1 MSRLS
6 VTTFVVFMY
15 LASVFSMLY
24 DSTSPQSPEF
34 TEENVVSS
42 SSDDS
47 ATRGWLASASGDAD
61 VVFNDILTLSP
72 DFILAGGFFQQTF
85 LFNGDVP
92 GHISNDTQNFPQD
105 ILLAWLHSN
114 GTWNRSLTIKTDGVD
129 SITKIGLFSDGDI
142 AVAGHVCIGT
152 FGVACSFNPEPLTT
166 IEKFTTDEDGFGI
179 VGRLSPD
186 GIWKWVLP
194 LFSESESYVVD
205 MVVNTDDTVSVAYQ
219 HSTPLIV
226 ENQFY
231 IVNDGNGVLYLNVD
245 QSGNVS
251 QAIQYVSGSS
261 ISDSGCLINSNDGFH
276 YLGLTFQNQISANFE
291 LYNATGG
298 SDVFISK
305 INDEGIVW
313 NAVGGGED
321 DETIQDCI
329 LTQNN
334 IRFVGSYFGAPTFG
348 TFNLPNAQ
356 WVDIF
361 DVTINDNGEWLSAEG
376 FGGPG
381 KDAISHLVETPQ
393 GETYVAGT
401 TTSSLTFGSTTLPD
415 LSSGDNSDTFLA
427 LQKEDNTWDWAI
439 NAGGNGFDIVR
450 SLILGPSKDP
460 VLSISTTGNGVYGP
474 HDYTHWGDGYNAML
488 WLFGS
493 DRDDDGILDGEDNC
507 PLVANVDQEN
517 HDNDAFGNACDDDD
531 DNDGVDDVNDDCS
544 PGKINWISNAMTDH
558 DGDGCFDETE
568 DFDDDEDGIFDEFD
582 QCPLGPIGWVSTSE
596 NDVEGDGCSDV
607 DTDGDGF
614 VDQADNCPNV
624 DNPNQK
630 DLDGDGIG
638 NVCDE
643 DEDGD
648 GISIPQDLCPKDVE
662 LWSSNVINDYD
673 RDGCIDELN
682 DDDDDNDGISDDE
695 DACPKGQIDWDN
707 DPTASDHDGDGCT
720 DGLDDEDDDGDG
732 VLDTAD
738 NCPLGVVGFLSEVDD
753 RDGDGCLDSSEDF
766 DDDNDGVV
774 DEVDQCPMTGEFDA
788 INAVGCS
795 PSQLDDDDD
804 GINNIQD
811 LCLNTS
817 PGVQVDDFGCEVL
830 QSETDNNKSE
840 EESNGS
846 TFLIIVLLLVVAV
859 VGFIVYK
866 DKMQHPTS
874 KTYENQPS
882 PPSSPVEISSEHE
895 TVPMTETT
903 EAEGASEEDII
914 ETDGASEVE
923 AIEAGPIDEHHS

>member
-6 VTTFVVFMY
+6 LTTFVVFMY
-15 LASVFSMLY
+15 LASIFLMVY
-24 DSTSPQSPEF
+24 DSTSSQPQEL
-34 TEENVVSS
+34 TEENVVLTSS
-42 SSDDS
+42 HNS

-61 VVFNDILTLSP
+61 IVFKDILTLSP

-92 GHISNDTQNFPQD
+92 GHTSNDTQNFPQD
-105 ILLAWLHSN
+105 MLLAWLHSN
-114 GTWNRSLTIKTDGVD
+114 GTWNRSLTIQSDGVD
-129 SITKIGLFSDGDI
+129 SISKIGLFSDGDI
-142 AVAGHVCIGT
+142 AIAGHVCIGT
-152 FGVACSFNPEPLTT
+152 YGVPCSFDPEPLTT
-166 IEKFTTDEDGFGI
+166 IEKFTALEDGFGI
-179 VGRLSPD
+179 VGRISQD

-194 LFSESESYVVD
+194 LFSESETYVVD
-205 MVVNTDDTVSVAYQ
+205 MVVNDNDTLSVAYQ
-219 HSTPLIV
+219 HSTPLNV
-226 ENQFY
+226 EDQFY
-231 IVNDGNGVLYLNVD
+231 IVNDGNGVLYLDVD
-245 QSGNVS
+245 QSGNVY
-251 QAIQYVSGSS
+251 QAIQYVSGMS
-261 ISDSGCLINSNDGFH
+261 ISDSGCLITSNDGFH
-276 YLGLTFQNQISANFE
+276 YLGLTFQTQISADYE

-298 SDVFISK
+298 SDIFISK

-321 DETIQDCI
+321 DEIIRDCI
-329 LTQNN
+329 KTQNN
-334 IRFVGSYFGAPTFG
+334 IRFVGSYFGAATFG
-348 TFNLPNAQ
+348 TFNLPEAQ

-361 DVTINDNGEWLSAEG
+361 DASMNDNGEWLSAEG

-381 KDAISHLVETPQ
+381 KDAATHLVETSQ

-415 LSSGDNSDTFLA
+415 VGSGDNADTFLA
-427 LQKEDNTWDWAI
+427 LQKEDKSWDWAI
-439 NAGGNGFDIVR
+439 NAGGNGFDIVQ

-531 DNDGVDDVNDDCS
+531 DNDGINDLNDDCS
-544 PGKINWISNAMTDH
+544 PGKINWVSNAMTDH

-582 QCPLGPIGWVSTSE
+582 QCPLGPLGWVSTQE
-596 NDVEGDGCSDV
+596 NDVEGDGCSDI

-638 NVCDE
+638 NLCDE

-648 GISIPQDLCPKDVE
+648 GILIPQDLCPKDVD
-662 LWSSNVINDYD
+662 LWSSNIVNDYD
-673 RDGCIDELN
+673 QDGCIDNVN

-720 DGLDDEDDDGDG
+720 DEIDDEDDDGDG
-732 VLDTAD
+732 VLDIAD
-738 NCPLGVVGFLSEVDD
+738 NCPLGVVGFLSEFDD

-774 DEVDQCPMTGEFDA
+774 DDVDECPMTGEFDA

-795 PSQLDDDDD
+795 PSQLDDDND

-846 TFLIIVLLLVVAV
+846 TFLVIVLLLVVAV
-859 VGFIVYK
+859 VGFVVYK
-866 DKMQHPTS
+866 DQFQQTQS
-874 KTYENQPS
+874 KTYQQQPPS
-882 PPSSPVEISSEHE
+882 PSPTNEESSGSVTEPV
-895 TVPMTETT
+895 P
-903 EAEGASEEDII
+903 EAIESEGASEEAPI
-914 ETDGASEVE
+914 ETGQ
-923 AIEAGPIDEHHS
+923 IEEHHS